1 MEFKGYLKAR
11 LLDFLLIQAGITL
24 VIGFLGWLFQP
35 TVRLSPIILF
45 VPFVYAFFCVLVSF
59 VTYSPHELSVKAMA
73 GRKVIQF
80 VLIETVVVLISYTFE
95 PSLKSSM
102 AAVIM
107 LSAALIYVGV
117 QGIDYLIARRTAN
130 ELTAELRLLQASQ
143 ARKTQ

>member
-1 MEFKGYLKAR
+1 MEFKEFLKAR

-24 VIGFLGWLFQP
+24 VIGLLGWLLQP
-35 TVRLSPIILF
+35 TVKLGPMILF

-59 VTYSPHELSVKAMA
+59 VTYSKHELSVGAMA

-80 VLIETVVVLISYTFE
+80 GLIEVVVVLVSYAFE
-95 PSLKSSM
+95 PSLERSM

-107 LSAALIYVGV
+107 LSAAVICAIV

-130 ELTAELRLLQASQ
+130 ELTAELRLLQE
-143 ARKTQ
+143 RETRRTQ